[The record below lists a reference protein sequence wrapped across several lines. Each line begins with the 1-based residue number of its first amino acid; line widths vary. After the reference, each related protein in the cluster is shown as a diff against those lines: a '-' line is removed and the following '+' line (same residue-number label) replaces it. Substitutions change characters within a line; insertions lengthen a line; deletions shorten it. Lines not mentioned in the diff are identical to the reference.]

1 MAEATQQ
8 RSYKKTL
15 NLPKT
20 AFPMKANLVQ
30 NEPQSLKRWG
40 QSGLYAAVRRARDGA
55 PPFVFHDGPPYA
67 NGSIHLGHL
76 LNKVLKDFVVR
87 SRSMM
92 GYDTPYVPGWDCHGL
107 PIEHKVMQEQKAAG
121 DGVPDDRM
129 RTRKA
134 CRKYAEKHI
143 KLQSSQMQRL
153 LTLADYSDPYLTM
166 NPPYEAAT
174 LEVFAEMV
182 GRGLVYRG
190 LKPVHWSIENRTALA
205 EAELEY
211 EDREDMSVFVRFPL
225 TAAPDSAKLPGAD
238 CVDLVIWTTTPW
250 TLPANLAV
258 AVHPRAE
265 YGVYAMGDR
274 VAVLATDLA
283 GKVFAAE
290 GQDAPEPHGTL
301 RGEDLVGAAYRHPFL
316 EDGRQRRVVAAE
328 YVTLEDGTGLVHTA
342 PGHGVEDYQTGLREG
357 LEIYCPVRGDGTFD
371 GTAPDWLRGKSVWE
385 ANGLVV
391 DRLKADG
398 RLWHAN
404 KFRHSYPH
412 DWRSKTPVIFRA
424 TEQWFVAVDE
434 RFDVDA
440 DDDSGSLRDRALAA
454 AANDIAFHPAWG
466 RNRLRGMLE
475 SRPDWCISRQRAWGL
490 PIPAFY
496 PPEGTE
502 GDPLLTR
509 ASVLTVAEVFEARGD
524 GSDAWFKL
532 DAAELLQ
539 HYDPAADPDAPA
551 WVSDAIRDR
560 PSAIRQGLDIFDV
573 WFESGSSWHACMER
587 RGLAHDRGSGRPVT
601 DLYLEGSDQH
611 RGWFQLSMLPS
622 LAVTGRSPFAAVLTH
637 GFMVDKAGKKL
648 SKSAGHTVE
657 GLFEQYGADVLRWWV
672 ASLNPDNDI
681 KVDDAFFKEAG
692 EEYRK
697 VRNTLRFVLGN
708 LDGFDPGNG
717 PDVSQRD
724 IDDRSLDAWANAKLD
739 RLVMQVRDAFTGY
752 RFRRAHQALFGFC
765 NEAMSAVYLAAVKD
779 RLYCDRLDSD
789 RRQRTQAT
797 LHRIADFLLRLMAPV
812 LPHSADE
819 GWLALH
825 GDNADSVHL
834 ALLPDSLDIESDP
847 HPDWDAIFTLRSAC
861 LGQLETFRKTTD
873 LDNPLDTG
881 LRVPNVAGKVD
892 SFDLT
897 DLADL
902 CGVSR
907 FEVGG
912 EAVEVVDL
920 RDEPKCERCW
930 RRTPDVAQRSDGGEL
945 CGRCADA
952 VGV

>member
-40 QSGLYAAVRRARDGA
+40 QGGLYAAVRRARDGA

-143 KLQSSQMQRL
+143 KLQSGQMQRL

-211 EDREDMSVFVRFPL
+211 EDREDTSVFARFPL
-225 TAAPDSAKLPGAD
+225 TAAPDSAKLPGTD

-434 RFDVDA
+434 RFDADG
-440 DDDSGSLRDRALAA
+440 DDDRGSLRDRALAA

-509 ASVLTVAEVFEARGD
+509 ASVLAVAEVFEARGD

-560 PSAIRQGLDIFDV
+560 PSAIRHGLDIFDV

-637 GFMVDKAGKKL
+637 GFMVDKAGRKL

-681 KVDDAFFKEAG
+681 KVDDDFFKEAG

-697 VRNTLRFVLGN
+697 VRNTLRFVLGT
-708 LDGFDPGNG
+708 LDGFKPGDHAA
-717 PDVSQRD
+717 PEPT
-724 IDDRSLDAWANAKLD
+724 SLDAWVLAELS
-739 RLVMQVRDAFTGY
+739 RLTEAVTEAYGGY
-752 RFRRAHQALFGFC
+752 TFRKAHEAVFNFC
-765 NEAMSAVYLAAVKD
+765 NDTLSAVYLTAVKD
-779 RLYCDRLDSD
+779 RLYCDPPAGSGGE
-789 RRQRTQAT
+789 RRRRTQAT
-797 LHRIADFLLRLMAPV
+797 LHTIADTLTRLLAPLM
-812 LPHSADE
+812 PHTADE
-819 GWLALH
+819 AWRALVDQPRDDRCVHLETLPEPGGVDPAVAERWAEVMRLRDGWLKALE
-825 GDNADSVHL
+825 ARRQS
-834 ALLPDSLDIESDP
+834 
-847 HPDWDAIFTLRSAC
+847 
-861 LGQLETFRKTTD
+861 TD
-873 LDNPLDTG
+873 LDNPLDAG
-881 LRVPNVAGKVD
+881 LRVPDADGE
-892 SFDLT
+892 LGGIAPG

-930 RRTPDVAQRSDGGEL
+930 RRTPDVAPRSDGGEL
-945 CGRCADA
+945 CDRCAGA